1 MPEIRITIN
10 KQQYH
15 LVVDVNETLLD
26 MLRDRVRLTGSKRGC
41 DTGDCGAYTV
51 LLNGET
57 VNSCLTLAVETD
69 GAEITT
75 VEGIDSPVI
84 ERFAKHGA
92 FQCGFCASGAVV
104 SSAAL
109 LEKDATPSDE
119 KIEDT
124 LSGHLCRCA
133 GYVRML
139 AALKDE
145 APEPSGNGRHTV
157 VGQPVQRK
165 DILDKLT
172 GKARFTSDYYFPGLV
187 YGALVK
193 SPYPYARIK
202 SVDTSEAL
210 ADERVLLVLT
220 PDDVPQTLYGV
231 TPARY
236 DETILPVDVV
246 RHVGEPVAAVFATDR
261 RVAEMAADNV
271 RVEYEPLEGVFNPE
285 DARSE
290 EAPQL
295 HERYRGNV
303 NTDIHQNFGDVEE
316 QFKKA
321 AYVREDVFQGQK
333 IHQAFLEPQAALAQE
348 EGDLINVWTANQN
361 PHLVQVQ
368 LSRVLDIPQ
377 SRLRVIRPALG
388 GGFGGK
394 AETTKLEFLSVIA
407 ARRLKRP
414 VMITMDRKQ
423 VFHHG
428 RGRHAQTVRLK
439 SAFDKD
445 GTLLATHEEVTLDG
459 GAYTSYGIITSYY
472 SGNLLPILYRLPN
485 FKFDAQRICTNLPPC
500 GAMRGNGTPQPRFAL
515 ESHLDMAAKE
525 LGVSPVELRK
535 RNLVYENYTTVNDLQ
550 VTSCGLQECLD
561 KAAEMSDF
569 ENKFGKLP
577 FGKGIGVGLGSFV
590 SGAGYPIIR
599 GDFPHSACNI
609 RVAEDGE
616 RVFLHT
622 GASEIGQGS
631 DTVLS
636 QIAAEALG
644 IDYERVTIF
653 SSDSAL
659 TPTDLGSY
667 SSRVTFMA
675 GNAIIDAAKHVKQIL
690 TDFWKAEVATETDA
704 SELQFKNNIVT
715 DGETEVS
722 FAELTHKFFRT
733 RGPLIG
739 VGSYNPPKL
748 GGKYKGAA
756 VGTSPAYSF
765 CAMVAEV
772 TVDPDTGVVTV
783 DDVYAAHDSGTVIN
797 PITFHGQV
805 EGSIVMGLG
814 ETLMESVEQKD
825 GYLRNPNFHDYILPT
840 IADIPRIH
848 STTVDVVDPNGPFGA
863 KEVGE
868 GSIVPVMGAIA
879 NAIDDAVGARVMS
892 LPITAEKVLAALKT
906 NRDEV

>member
-1 MPEIRITIN
+1 MPEIHVTIN
-10 KQQYH
+10 NEERN

-26 MLRDRVRLTGSKRGC
+26 MLRDRIHLSGSKRGC
-41 DTGDCGAYTV
+41 DTGDCGACTV
-51 LLNGET
+51 LLNGEP
-57 VNSCLTLAVETD
+57 VNSCLMLAVESD

-75 VEGIDSPVI
+75 VEGIKSPVI

-109 LEKDATPSDE
+109 IEKEPSPSDE
-119 KIEDT
+119 QIEET
-124 LSGHLCRCA
+124 LSGHICRCT

-145 APEPSGNGRHTV
+145 APESTGSKRHDV
-157 VGQPVQRK
+157 VGQPVMRK

-172 GKARFTSDYYFPGLV
+172 GKARFTDDYYFPGMI

-202 SVDTSEAL
+202 SIDTSEAL
-210 ADERVLLVLT
+210 KDKRVLLVLT
-220 PDDVPQTLYGV
+220 AADVSQVKYGV

-236 DETILPVDVV
+236 DETILPKEIV
-246 RHVGEPVAAVFATDR
+246 RHVGEPVAAICATDR
-261 RVAEMAADNV
+261 RVAELLAENV
-271 RVEYEPLEGVFNPE
+271 KVEYEPLEGVFKAE
-285 DARSE
+285 DAKKSS
-290 EAPQL
+290 APQL
-295 HERYRGNV
+295 HETFKGNV
-303 NTDIHQNFGDVEE
+303 NTDIHQNFGDVEAA
-316 QFKKA
+316 FKSA
-321 AYVREDVFQGQK
+321 DYVREDTFQGQK
-333 IHQAFLEPQAALAQE
+333 IHQAFLEPHAALAME

-368 LSRVLDIPQ
+368 LARVLDIPQ
-377 SRLRVIRPALG
+377 SKLRVIRPALG

-407 ARRLKRP
+407 ARKLKRP
-414 VMITMDRKQ
+414 VMMTFDRKQ
-423 VFHHG
+423 VFQHG

-445 GTLLATHEEVTLDG
+445 GSLLATHEEVTLDG

-485 FKFDAQRICTNLPPC
+485 FRFDAQRICTNLPAC

-515 ESHLDMAAKE
+515 ESHLDMAAKD
-525 LGVSPVELRK
+525 LGISPIELRR
-535 RNLVYENYTTVNDLQ
+535 RNLVYENYKTVNDLQ
-550 VTSCGLQECLD
+550 VTSCGLEECLD
-561 KAAEMSDF
+561 KAVEMSDY
-569 ENKFGKLP
+569 EKKHSKLP

-644 IDYERVTIF
+644 IDYDRVTIF
-653 SSDSAL
+653 SSDSAI

-675 GNAIIDAAKHVKQIL
+675 GNAVIDAGNSIKKIL
-690 TDFWKAEVATETDA
+690 TEFWKSKVAGDMT
-704 SELQFKNNIVT
+704 ELQFKRNTVT
-715 DGETEVS
+715 DGKTEMS
-722 FAELTHKFFRT
+722 FAELTLKYFRAK
-733 RGPLIG
+733 GPLIG
-739 VGSYNPPKL
+739 VGIYNPPKL
-748 GGKYKGAA
+748 GGSYKGAA

-772 TVDPDTGVVTV
+772 TVDTETGVVTV

-805 EGSIVMGLG
+805 EGSIVMGVG

-825 GYLRNPNFHDYILPT
+825 GYLKNPNFHDYILPT

-868 GSIVPVMGAIA
+868 GSILPVMGAIA
-879 NAIDDAVGARVMS
+879 NAIDDAVGARIMS
-892 LPITAEKVLAALKT
+892 LPITAEKVLQAIKAGRKSHA
-906 NRDEV
+906 

>member
-1 MPEIRITIN
+1 MPEIKVIIN
-10 KQQYH
+10 KQKH
-15 LVVDVNETLLD
+15 NLIVDVNETVLD
-26 MLRDRVRLTGSKRGC
+26 LLRDRLHLTGSKRGC
-41 DTGDCGAYTV
+41 DTGDCGACTC
-51 LLNGET
+51 LLDGET
-57 VNSCLTLAVETD
+57 VNSCLTLAVEVD
-69 GAEITT
+69 GGEITT
-75 VEGIDSPVI
+75 VEGIESPVI

-109 LEKDATPSDE
+109 IDKDANPSVE
-119 KIEDT
+119 KIEET
-124 LSGHLCRCA
+124 LSGPICRCT
-133 GYVRML
+133 GYVRMI
-139 AALKDE
+139 AALQNE
-145 APEPSGNGRHTV
+145 EHQTSGSDRHDV
-157 VGQPVQRK
+157 VGQPVMRK

-172 GKARFTSDYYFPGLV
+172 GKARFTADFHFPNML

-202 SVDTSEAL
+202 SIDLTEAL
-210 ADERVLLVLT
+210 SDEHVLLGLT
-220 PDDVPQTLYGV
+220 AKDVPQIKYGV

-236 DETILPVDVV
+236 DETILPLDIV

-261 RVAEMAADNV
+261 RTAEIAADNV
-271 RVEYEPLEGVFNPE
+271 RVEYEPLQGVFNAA
-285 DARSE
+285 DARADS
-290 EAPQL
+290 APEL
-295 HERYRGNV
+295 HEEFKGNV
-303 NTDIHQNFGDVEE
+303 NTDIHQNFGDVEAA
-316 QFKKA
+316 FKSA
-321 AYVREDVFQGQK
+321 HYVREDTFQGQK
-333 IHQAFLEPQAALAQE
+333 IHQAFLEPQAALAME

-368 LSRVLDIPQ
+368 LARVLDIPQ
-377 SRLRVIRPALG
+377 SKLRVIRPALG

-407 ARRLKRP
+407 SRKLKRP
-414 VMITMDRKQ
+414 VMMTMDRKQ

-439 SAFDKD
+439 SAFNKD
-445 GTLLATHEEVTLDG
+445 GSLLATHEEVTLEG

-485 FKFDAQRICTNLPPC
+485 FKFDAQRICTNLPSC

-525 LGVSPVELRK
+525 LDISPIELRR
-535 RNLVYENYTTVNDLQ
+535 RNLVYENYKTINELQ
-550 VTSCGLQECLD
+550 VTSCGLEDCLD
-561 KAAEMSDF
+561 EAVEMSNF
-569 ENKFGKLP
+569 ESKFGKLP

-609 RVAEDGE
+609 RVGEDGE
-616 RVFLHT
+616 RVFLYT

-653 SSDSAL
+653 SSDSAI

-675 GNAIIDAAKHVKQIL
+675 GNAVIDAGEDIKRIL
-690 TDFWKAEVATETDA
+690 TKFWKEQVSADATE
-704 SELQFKNNIVT
+704 LKFKRNIVS
-715 DGETEVS
+715 DGTTEMS
-722 FAELTHKFFRT
+722 FAELTLKYFRR

-739 VGSYNPPKL
+739 IGTYNPPKL
-748 GGKYKGAA
+748 GGAYKGAA

-772 TVDPDTGVVTV
+772 TVDPKTGVVTV

-805 EGSIVMGLG
+805 EGSIVMGVG

-868 GSIVPVMGAIA
+868 GSILPVMGAIA

-892 LPITAEKVLAALKT
+892 LPITAEKVLNAIKA
-906 NRDEV
+906 NNSASR